1 MGLQSSGHLPRITIV
16 ALTLQALLL
25 LTASA
30 VAQDTASAPE
40 LQPVNADQVLELVR
54 GHDDGPVLVNM
65 WATWCKPCREEMPDL
80 LKLYQVHRENGF
92 KLLLVSADFTRQK
105 DKAAE
110 FLGSLG
116 VNFQTYLKDQK
127 DNEFIN
133 AIDPDWSGALP
144 FSVLFAKDGSV
155 IRTWEG
161 MLTYEEVDDLL
172 TR

>member
-1 MGLQSSGHLPRITIV
+1 MGLRYAGRSPLIIVVGIVLV
-16 ALTLQALLL
+16 ALLSLPAT
-25 LTASA
+25 SS
-30 VAQDTASAPE
+30 AQDTKPAPE
-40 LQPVNADQVLELVR
+40 LKPVNADQVFELVR
-54 GHDDGPVLVNM
+54 DHEDGPVLVNM

-80 LKLYQVHRENGF
+80 LKLYQVHRDNGF

-105 DKAAE
+105 DQAAE
-110 FLGSLG
+110 FLGTLG
-116 VNFQTYLKDQK
+116 VDFQTYLKDQK

-144 FSVLFAKDGSV
+144 YSVLFAKDGSV

-161 MLTYEEVDDLL
+161 KLTYEEVENLL